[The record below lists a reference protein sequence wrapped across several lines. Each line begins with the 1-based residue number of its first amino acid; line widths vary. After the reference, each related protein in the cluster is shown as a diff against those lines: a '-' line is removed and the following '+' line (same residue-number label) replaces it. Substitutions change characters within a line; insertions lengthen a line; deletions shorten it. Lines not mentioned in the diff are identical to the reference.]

1 MREVEKRGLL
11 EGLKIGR
18 NVVEISML
26 QSAND
31 TMFMCKDNVQNNV
44 TIKSILRIRVNLNKS
59 FIEGIG

>member
-1 MREVEKRGLL
+1 VREVEKRGLL